1 MKITTAD
8 IYRES
13 KMVLLESGYDGLT
26 FAELGKR
33 LGVTRPALYKHFTNK
48 DELIT
53 ALMVSEMFQ
62 ISELLPTDMNASFET
77 LFEKLLT
84 VLIAFSELHRM
95 MSALYRIE
103 YEQATVVG
111 DNLNQLKQ
119 QHRHFSYTVD
129 AIITKGKQADVF
141 DTGLST
147 ELITQFIMGII
158 DTVDL
163 KIASK
168 EAWLTRLTQ
177 LVLYGTSKRA

>member
-48 DELIT
+48 DEMIT
-53 ALMVSEMFQ
+53 ALMVSEMLQ
-62 ISELLPTDMNASFET
+62 ISEQLPTDMSASFER
-77 LFEKLLT
+77 LFENLLT
-84 VLIAFSELHRM
+84 VLISFSELHRM
-95 MSALYRIE
+95 MSSLYRIE
-103 YEQATVVG
+103 YEQATSIG
-111 DNLNQLKQ
+111 DNLDQLKQ
-119 QHRHFSYTVD
+119 QHRRFSATVD
-129 AIITKGKQADVF
+129 AIITKGKHIGVF

-158 DTVDL
+158 ETVDL
-163 KIASK
+163 KSASK
-168 EAWLTRLTQ
+168 EEWLTMLTQ
-177 LVLYGTSKRA
+177 LVLYGTSKRT